1 MRRLK
6 STYTLLSGESSPSR
20 QEVAS
25 TSQNGSQRS
34 LQQFSWPQ
42 ILSPDSI
49 PTISDTPDVS
59 YFRANNVPGELSQQ
73 YNVQNVLEHQHNLLN
88 YDIWKNDDASFA
100 EPSMLDIA
108 SADSES
114 CYGTTIQ
121 FDDETDHPD
130 PLQPY
135 PMVTT
140 YGSVTIMLRHLVRID
155 LNPEGAVLVQNV
167 PGESVAVISSTGNK
181 SCIIHLNSRV
191 YQDGQDVHLMTF
203 QNRIAKICQR
213 GIVFSSSTCSLAYL
227 VDEAGTKSTADRFM
241 DLRRD
246 FSMDVFYGQ
255 QGQFDYSL
263 ERCYEMVAK
272 TVHKS
277 YQNGDDVWIIGGTQ
291 IKQDRYGNIEVSQD
305 YRRRIITVLPTLGE
319 MAVQTAMVSLN
330 VGCYSKRYLTV
341 QMDNKRITSGYCG
354 LTVQNGSQK
363 AGLDRN
369 GKVVIF

>member
-25 TSQNGSQRS
+25 ANENGGQRPF
-34 LQQFSWPQ
+34 QQFSWPQ
-42 ILSPDSI
+42 ILSPESAPI
-49 PTISDTPDVS
+49 PSDASDVS
-59 YFRANNVPGELSQQ
+59 YFAVNSLPGELGQQ

-88 YDIWKNDDASFA
+88 YDIWKNDDVLFA
-100 EPSMLDIA
+100 QPTMIDIA
-108 SADSES
+108 SADNES
-114 CYGTTIQ
+114 CYGTTSQ
-121 FDDETDHPD
+121 FDETVHPD

-140 YGSVTIMLRHLVRID
+140 YGSVTIMLRHLVRVD
-155 LNPEGAVLVQNV
+155 LNPEGAILVQNV
-167 PGESVAVISSTGNK
+167 PGESVAVINSTGTK

-191 YQDGQDVHLMTF
+191 YQDGQDVHVMTF

-213 GIVFSSSTCSLAYL
+213 GIVFSSSACSLAYL
-227 VDEAGTKSTADRFM
+227 VDESGTKSTADRFM

-246 FSMDVFYGQ
+246 LSMDVFYDQ
-255 QGQFDYSL
+255 QQQFDYSL

-272 TVHKS
+272 TAHKT

-291 IKQDRYGNIEVSQD
+291 IKQDRYGNIEVSQNF
-305 YRRRIITVLPTLGE
+305 RQRIITVLPTLGE
-319 MAVQTAMVSLN
+319 MAIHTPMVSLN

-341 QMDNKRITSGYCG
+341 QMDNKRITSGFCG